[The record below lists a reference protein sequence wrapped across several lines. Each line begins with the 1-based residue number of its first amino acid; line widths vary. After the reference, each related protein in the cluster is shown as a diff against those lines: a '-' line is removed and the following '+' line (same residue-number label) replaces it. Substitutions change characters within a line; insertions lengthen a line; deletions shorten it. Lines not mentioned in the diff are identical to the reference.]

1 MSAIW
6 QNAASFAAR
15 AHAGQLRKDGETPY
29 IAHLFRVAMTVR
41 NVFEICDPDILAAA
55 LLHDT
60 IEDTTVDYDELF
72 DAFGPNIAS
81 LVVALT
87 KDKRLKE
94 DRREQAYMNQLLNAP
109 WQARLIKLADVY
121 DNLSDSPNAS
131 SMEATSLQKARD
143 ALQLAGTGEPELC
156 RAATHL
162 GSLIRKHQS
171 E

>member
-41 NVFEICDPDILAAA
+41 NVFGICDPDILAAA

-87 KDKRLKE
+87 KDKRLEE